1 MLYPESYNRVIG
13 KTKMM
18 LDTDYIILQD
28 EKILDVT

>member
-13 KTKMM
+13 KTKMK

-28 EKILDVT
+28 EKT